1 MAAKASKVSFVLM
14 IIAGIIM
21 LLWGVA
27 HIIPTRS
34 VVHGLGLYDLD
45 SERIVTMEWV
55 AEGFTLIFLGV
66 MLIFLAPY
74 VAVGNTVA
82 RGAALLSVLMLAAMA
97 IWGGATGARTELI
110 FLKICPFVKSL
121 CALSAL
127 IAVWIRVGNKG

>member
-14 IIAGIIM
+14 MIAGIII

-27 HIIPTRS
+27 HMVPTRS
-34 VVHGLGLYDLD
+34 VVDGLGLYDLD

-66 MLIFLAPY
+66 LLMFLAPY

-82 RGAALLSVLMLAAMA
+82 RGATLLSVLMLVAMA
-97 IWGGATGARTELI
+97 IWVGATGARTEMI
-110 FLKICPFVKSL
+110 FFKICPFVKSL
-121 CALSAL
+121 CALLAL
-127 IAVWIRVGNKG
+127 VAAWIRIGNKE